1 MRKIESTTADDIK
14 DYQKAKK
21 EQIVKAFGMAEDK
34 NAKLITKAEF
44 EEQFPK
50 EGHEIYSLSSLDK
63 FRKELSKAE
72 GSDALFKE
80 ATKGLKSFVVEGDGK
95 KAIVFVRKKEAGE

>member
-1 MRKIESTTADDIK
+1 MRKIESIAANDIK

-21 EQIVKAFGMAEDK
+21 EQILKAFGTVEDK
-34 NAKLITKAEF
+34 SAKLITKAEF

-63 FRKELSKAE
+63 FRKELSKADD
-72 GSDALFKE
+72 SDGLFQE

-95 KAIVFVRKKEAGE
+95 KAIVFVRKKEKGE